1 MTGWIEKQKLLASDG
16 ATNEF
21 FGYTVSLDGDTA
33 LIGAPTRY
41 STDTGSAYVFTRTTG
56 TWTQQAKLLAS
67 DGVTGDDFGR
77 SVSLSGDTALIGAYY
92 DDDNGE
98 HSGSAYVFART
109 GTTWT
114 QQAKLTASDGAADDW
129 FGESVALDGDTA
141 LIGAHGDDNN
151 GPGYGSA
158 YVFTRTG
165 TTWTQ
170 QAKLLVSNAAGGFGC
185 SVSLSGDTALI
196 GVISE
201 IENETIYGSAYV
213 FTRTGTTWTQQAKLF
228 ASDGAALDLF
238 GTSVAL
244 SGDTALIGAENDNDN
259 GFWSGSA
266 YVFARTG
273 TTWTQQQ
280 KLLASDGSFGDSF
293 GVSVSLDGD
302 TALIGAL
309 YDSDKGDSAGSAY
322 LFTRTGTTWVQQQ
335 KLLASDG
342 APANNFGCSVS
353 LSGDTALIGARYGA
367 QNKGSAYVFTKE
379 GGNQPSPTIT
389 GPANGKVGTAYDYNF
404 TAIDPDGDQV
414 YYLIDW
420 GDNTKSEWIGP
431 YSSGEQITKSH
442 TWSKK
447 ATYTVKAKAKDIYGH
462 ESYWATLSVT
472 MPVDYQSS
480 RSQQQ
485 STPQSNPLVQ
495 QSPSINPSGTQQQ
508 YTASTTAT
516 TPANT
521 PTTKTVATTLT
532 APTSKSLISLSTRR

>member
-1 MTGWIEKQKLLASDG
+1 MFVCMLLIATAFPVVESLKNSAINTTAPSTPLTSMIVSWTEMQKLLAADG

-41 STDTGSAYVFTRTTG
+41 STDTGSAYVFTRATG

-98 HSGSAYVFART
+98 HSGSAYVFTRT

-114 QQAKLTASDGAADDW
+114 QQAKLLASDGAADDW

-141 LIGAHGDDNN
+141 LIGAYGDDNN

-170 QAKLLVSNAAGGFGC
+170 QAKLFLSSDVGGFGC
-185 SVSLSGDTALI
+185 SVSLDGDTALI

-201 IENETIYGSAYV
+201 IENETIYSSAYV
-213 FTRTGTTWTQQAKLF
+213 FTRTGTTWTQQAKLL

-238 GTSVAL
+238 GWSVSL

-280 KLLASDGSFGDSF
+280 KLLASDGAFGDSF
-293 GVSVSLDGD
+293 GVSVSLSGG

-322 LFTRTGTTWVQQQ
+322 VFTRTGTTWTQQQ

-353 LSGDTALIGARYGA
+353 LDGDTALIGARYGA
-367 QNKGSAYVFTKE
+367 HNDGSAYVFTKE
-379 GGNQPSPTIT
+379 GGNQPPPTIT
-389 GPANGKVGTAYDYNF
+389 GPAEGKVGVATDYNF
-404 TAIDPDGDQV
+404 KAIDPDGDEV
-414 YYLIDW
+414 FYFIDW
-420 GDNTKSEWIGP
+420 GDTTNSGWIGP
-431 YSSGEQITKSH
+431 YASGEQITRSH
-442 TWSKK
+442 TWSTKG
-447 ATYTVKAKAKDIYGH
+447 AYTVKAKAMDIHGN
-462 ESYWATLSVT
+462 ESDWAQLQVK
-472 MPVDYQSS
+472 MPV
-480 RSQQQ
+480 
-485 STPQSNPLVQ
+485 
-495 QSPSINPSGTQQQ
+495 SINMPFHQ
-508 YTASTTAT
+508 
-516 TPANT
+516 
-521 PTTKTVATTLT
+521 
-532 APTSKSLISLSTRR
+532 LIEKLFQRFPHAFPILRHLLGY